1 MSESLSITTVA
12 EGIEEESQADRMRA
26 LGCTYGQGYFF
37 ARPVR
42 PEEVPAIIGRQ
53 AAGDVGGAVPAGRA
67 GGARGRAARR
77 AAAATGD
84 IGRREPRLRPDA
96 RAPRSQG

>member
-1 MSESLSITTVA
+1 MSESLTITTVA
-12 EGIEEESQADRMRA
+12 EGIEDGEQADRMRA

-53 AAGDVGGAVPAGRA
+53 AAGDVAAPSPRAVPAGRA
-67 GGARGRAARR
+67 DERRGVRLPRP
-77 AAAATGD
+77 ATSV
-84 IGRREPRLRPDA
+84 DA
-96 RAPRSQG
+96 SPA